1 MKAKTDNKTL
11 FLISQIRLNVFA
23 VLLGFVNVVG
33 VICGN
38 MEEFITNMAF
48 GGYETETEFSEDS
61 VVFPS
66 DYNTVAQ
73 VKAASLNICNASASE
88 GAVLLKNDGVLP
100 MAQGSKISLFS
111 ISSVQPLY
119 GGGGGAIVNNFV
131 EKDRVYFPQGLTEA
145 GLTYNKSLY
154 DWYNSHW
161 GAYGRKDAQGNG
173 KVATIDEA
181 PWSAIDDGVKTE
193 KADVA
198 AFVLSRCGREA
209 KDLAD
214 SYLRLD
220 ADERSVL
227 EGMKQLKKD
236 GRVSKILLLLNTAN
250 QVDLDF
256 LDANE
261 YDIDAVL
268 WMGLP
273 GTSGLYGIC
282 DILAGHVTPS
292 GKLSDTW
299 YLNNAFDPTT
309 ANYGDFAHADDGLKY
324 VVYQEGVYL
333 GYRYAETRYEDVVT
347 GRANAGKYDYYANVE
362 YPFGYGLSYTTFSYS
377 DYKMEHDDKTDE
389 YVFTV
394 TVTNNGSTHAGKEVV
409 ELYMQKPYTDYSI
422 ANNIE
427 VSAVELVGF
436 AKTKKLKPTESET
449 VEIRVEGRNLAVYD
463 AYGAG
468 TYRLEAGDYYFA
480 LGNGS
485 HEAVNNILAAKNCDT
500 DKNAAMTENGN
511 AAKVKKLTVDAAD
524 NEKYSK
530 ILTNGEETKI
540 VNQFDFADINR
551 LNDGV
556 NSVKYFS
563 RNDWTGT
570 LPALGAD
577 GKYTTAMHAVING
590 SAKIRQQRSTDRGN
604 GILKKDENGNDR
616 VYMLAEV
623 QDDGR
628 EYPKYNQK
636 NGIQWQDM
644 RQNGETGELI
654 PYNDSKWD
662 LCLDQLSWEQT
673 CTIVLN
679 GLRSTALAKNDE
691 TGFVYP
697 GTYDPNG
704 PTGVMQEGWGI
715 YGNSLGTNGFAN
727 LNNDPDKNDYIVG
740 YPCPS
745 MTASSFNTEVY
756 KAVGRSMGEEA
767 LWSGINGVYAF
778 TVNLHRNALHGRA
791 CESFS
796 EDAVLSGLTAAY
808 MSAGCREKGLNVYT
822 KHIVLNEQETNRD
835 SSSGGAPH
843 ESWISEQ
850 ALRELYLKPYDMAI
864 RIGGARNV
872 MTSLARV
879 GGVWSGNCH
888 NLLTN
893 WLRDEA
899 GMEGAAITDWCLTDY
914 MGVRSGILCGQDFP
928 DGNWLQNDASLNF
941 DFAKNGGASAI
952 AWAMRE
958 SAHRIMYQAVQG
970 NRVNGLAANTSI
982 NITRLT
988 PTWVKV
994 KNGIVIAVNA
1004 VGSLVFVL
1012 FAVSAVIYILNRG
1025 KEKSKPLSV

>member
-1 MKAKTDNKTL
+1 MKARFNNKVF
-11 FLISQIRLNVFA
+11 FLVSKILLNVFA
-23 VLLGFVNVVG
+23 VLLVFVNVIA

-48 GGYETETEFSEDS
+48 GGYETITDFSEDS
-61 VVFPS
+61 VVFQS
-66 DYNTVAQ
+66 DYKSVAQ
-73 VKAASLNICNASASE
+73 VKAASLNVCNASASE

-100 MAQGSKISLFS
+100 MAQGSKISLYS

-131 EKDRVYFPQGLTEA
+131 EKDRVYFPDGLEAA
-145 GLTYNKSLY
+145 GLTYNKNLY
-154 DWYNSHW
+154 KWYKDNW
-161 GAYGRKDAQGNG
+161 GTYGRKNAQGNG

-181 PWSAIDDGVKTE
+181 PWSVIDQSAKTE
-193 KADVA
+193 EADVA
-198 AFVLSRCGREA
+198 AFIVSRVGCEML
-209 KDLAD
+209 DLAD

-220 ADERSVL
+220 DNERSVL
-227 EGMKQLKKD
+227 EGMKELKREGK
-236 GRVSKILLLLNTAN
+236 VKKILLLLNTAN
-250 QVDLDF
+250 QIDLDF
-256 LDANE
+256 LDAND
-261 YDIDAVL
+261 YDVDAVL

-292 GKLSDTW
+292 GKIPDTW
-299 YLNNAFDPTT
+299 YLNNAFDPST
-309 ANYGDFAHADDGLKY
+309 ANYGDFGHENDGNRY

-333 GYRYAETRYEDVVT
+333 GYRYAETRYEDVVMN
-347 GRANAGKYDYYANVE
+347 RANAGEYDYNATVE
-362 YPFGYGLSYTTFSYS
+362 YPFGYGLSYTTFAYS
-377 DYKMEHDDKTDE
+377 DYKMSYDEQTDE
-389 YVFTV
+389 FVFNV
-394 TVTNNGSTHAGKEVV
+394 TVTNNGETHAGKEVV
-409 ELYMQKPYTDYSI
+409 ELYLQKPYNQYSVD
-422 ANNIE
+422 NHIE
-427 VSAVELVGF
+427 VAAVELVGF
-436 AKTKKLKPTESET
+436 AKTKKLGKNESDT
-449 VEIRVEGRNLAVYD
+449 VEIRVEGRHLAVYD

-480 LGNGS
+480 LGNGA
-485 HEAVNNILAAKNCDT
+485 HDAVNNILAAKNKTTADG
-500 DKNAAMTENGN
+500 MTANGDAN
-511 AAKVKKLTVDAAD
+511 KVRVHNVAEAD
-524 NEKYSK
+524 NERYSK
-530 ILTNGEETKI
+530 ILTNGKETEI

-556 NSVKYFS
+556 NSVAYYS

-577 GKYTTAMHAVING
+577 GKYKPSMHAVVNG
-590 SAKIRQQRSTDRGN
+590 SEKINSQRSTDAGK

-616 VYMLAEV
+616 VYALAEV

-628 EYPKYNQK
+628 EYPTYNKK
-636 NGIQWQDM
+636 NDIQWQDM
-644 RQNGETGELI
+644 RQNSETGELI
-654 PYNDSKWD
+654 AYDDPKWED
-662 LCLDQLSWEQT
+662 CLDQLSWDQT

-679 GLRSTALAKNDE
+679 GLRSTQMAKNDE

-704 PTGVMQEGWGI
+704 PTGVMQEGSGI
-715 YGNSLGTNGFAN
+715 YGNNLGTNGFAN
-727 LNNDPDKNDYIVG
+727 LNNDPDKNDNIVG

-745 MTASSFNTEVY
+745 MTAATFNTALYEL
-756 KAVGRSMGEEA
+756 VGKSMGEEA

-796 EDAVLSGLTAAY
+796 EDSTLSGLAAAY
-808 MSAGCREKGLNVYT
+808 MSKGCREKGLNVYT

-835 SSSGGAPH
+835 SSGGTGAPH

-850 ALRELYLKPYDMAI
+850 ALREVYLKPYDMAI

-893 WLRDEA
+893 WLRGEA

-928 DGNWLQNDASLNF
+928 DGNWLQNDPNLNF

-958 SAHRIMYQAVQG
+958 AAHRIMYQAVQG

-988 PTWVKV
+988 PTWVKAKDAV
-994 KNGIVIAVNA
+994 TITVNVLGGISIALFVAALTLHIIKKKKNGEK
-1004 VGSLVFVL
+1004 L
-1012 FAVSAVIYILNRG
+1012 F
-1025 KEKSKPLSV
+1025 